1 MAETED
7 VGGQIQGGLFP
18 SGTSIID
25 FAYEESNSMRKG
37 YYNTNYSDYEGEV
50 YSDEEFEERLS
61 ESGTGYFVE
70 NDSEYYVEPN
80 SNSDI
85 INRKA
90 IALFDFVPES
100 DNEVGLTEGQI
111 IWVSYRH
118 GQGWLVSEDFES
130 GKNGLVP
137 EEYVKIINNDENYDY
152 DYDDDDDDS
161 NNSNKNYGND
171 DNDDGNYD
179 ESKTKY
185 GDKRRLV
192 YDDVPKPFLPL
203 ILHSF
208 NAGEVS
214 QENES
219 EWVDTDEEENNS
231 PDKTYEQDDN
241 GFHSLK
247 EIQHQFKEVSLSQR
261 SHADS

>member
-25 FAYEESNSMRKG
+25 FAYEEGNSMRKG
-37 YYNTNYSDYEGEV
+37 YYNTNYSDYDDEV
-50 YSDEEFEERLS
+50 YSNEEFEERLS
-61 ESGTGYFVE
+61 ESGTGYFFENE
-70 NDSEYYVEPN
+70 NDHFVAPN

-130 GKNGLVP
+130 GRNGLVP
-137 EEYVKIINNDENYDY
+137 EEYVKIINNDDYDY
-152 DYDDDDDDS
+152 DYDDDDS
-161 NNSNKNYGND
+161 NNSNKNYD
-171 DNDDGNYD
+171 DDDD
-179 ESKTKY
+179 DDDDY
-185 GDKRRLV
+185 GERTQEYPTISSMEEAARLV
-192 YDDVPKPFLPL
+192 
-203 ILHSF
+203 
-208 NAGEVS
+208 EVRLAS
-214 QENES
+214 RPG
-219 EWVDTDEEENNS
+219 V
-231 PDKTYEQDDN
+231 N
-241 GFHSLK
+241 GLRLM
-247 EIQHQFKEVSLSQR
+247 E
-261 SHADS
+261 